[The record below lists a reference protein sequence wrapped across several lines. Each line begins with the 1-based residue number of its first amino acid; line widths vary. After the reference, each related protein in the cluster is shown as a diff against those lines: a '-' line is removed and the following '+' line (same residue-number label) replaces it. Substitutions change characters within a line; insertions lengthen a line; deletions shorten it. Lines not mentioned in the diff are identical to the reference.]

1 MSNDMTHKAKELIRE
16 VNKEFENE
24 YKPRLEA
31 IEKAAAR
38 NESVAELTATVAKMD
53 ENLNRLQKELDE
65 ANARIKASPFT
76 HGGDKA
82 DSLEKSYTEV
92 FLKQVRGGR
101 LTDSEA
107 KVVADYTKAFSS
119 SAGTGNNGGLTVPK
133 GYADQIQ
140 AQVEVKVPH
149 IAYADF
155 RTVSTGESQW
165 LIQSAVSASAVT
177 GETSPSSDTTTA
189 TIPEVLIRAYDVSAE
204 PWITRE
210 LLEDSAVDME
220 AFLMNDISNSIAD
233 TFGNKL
239 IAGSGTNEPRGILTS
254 GASTQTNIWNVVEL
268 DAADSLIVG
277 APAGGFTL
285 DDLYDV
291 KYDLNPRYVVPGQM
305 AWTLGNAAIKAMRK
319 FKDNEGQYLWQPS
332 HQVGQP
338 ALFDGDPVLYT
349 PNMPALTAAA
359 DIDVAIYGNF
369 RMGLGVVKH
378 ALGDFILRD
387 EYTNKKY
394 VKFYMKQ
401 RWGAGVTDGRAL
413 RILRTGG
420 AGPVS

>member
-1 MSNDMTHKAKELIRE
+1 MSDNIQKAKDLIRE
-16 VNKEFENE
+16 VNKEFANE
-24 YKPRLEA
+24 YTPRLEA
-31 IEKAAAR
+31 LEKAVAK
-38 NESVAELTATVAKMD
+38 NESVSEISATIAKMD
-53 ENLNRLQKELDE
+53 ENLNRLQRELDE
-65 ANARIKASPFT
+65 ANAVIKASAFT
-76 HGGDKA
+76 HGSDRE
-82 DSLEKSYTEV
+82 DSMEKSYTEV
-92 FLKQVRGGR
+92 FLKQVRGVR
-101 LTDSEA
+101 LSDAEEKLA
-107 KVVADYTKAFSS
+107 ADYTKAFSS
-119 SAGTGNNGGLTVPK
+119 TAGTGTNGGLSVPK
-133 GYADQIQ
+133 GYADTIQ

-149 IAYADF
+149 IGYADF

-165 LIQSAVSASAVT
+165 LIQSSVSGSAVT
-177 GETSPSSDTTTA
+177 DETTPSADTA
-189 TIPEVLIRAYDVSAE
+189 TASIPEVLIRAYDVSAE

-233 TFGNKL
+233 TFGSKL
-239 IAGSGTNEPRGILTS
+239 VAGSGTGESRGLLTS
-254 GASTQTNIWNVVEL
+254 GAATQTNIWNIVEIT
-268 DAADSLIVG
+268 AATPAAG
-277 APAGGFTL
+277 TPAGTFSL

-305 AWTLGNAAIKAMRK
+305 AWTLGNAAIKRMRK
-319 FKDNEGQYLWQPS
+319 LKDNDGQYLWQPS
-332 HQVGQP
+332 HQIGQP

-349 PNMPALTAAA
+349 PHMPTLTAAA
-359 DIDVAIYGNF
+359 NIDVAVYGNL

-413 RILRTGG
+413 RILRTAPAG
-420 AGPVS
+420 A

>member
-1 MSNDMTHKAKELIRE
+1 MTDMTNKAKELIRE

-31 IEKAAAR
+31 IEKAAAK
-38 NESVAELTATVAKMD
+38 NESVAELTATVTKMD

-65 ANARIKASPFT
+65 ANAVLKASKFT
-76 HGGDKA
+76 HGSDRA
-82 DSLEKSYTEV
+82 DNMEKSYTEV

-101 LTDSEA
+101 LSDAESRLA
-107 KVVADYTKAFSS
+107 ADYTKAFA
-119 SAGTGNNGGLTVPK
+119 SAGGTGTNGGLTVPK
-133 GYADQIQ
+133 GYADMIQ
-140 AQVEVKVPH
+140 AQVERKVPV
-149 IAYADF
+149 ISMADF

-165 LIQSAVSASAVT
+165 LIQSTVSASEFTNESNASVN
-177 GETSPSSDTTTA
+177 TSTA
-189 TIPEVLIRAYDVSAE
+189 SIPEVLIRAYDVSAE

-210 LLEDSAVDME
+210 LLEDTAIDME
-220 AFLMNDISNSIAD
+220 AFLLNDITNSIAD
-233 TFGNKL
+233 TFGAKL
-239 IAGSGTNEPRGILTS
+239 IAGSGTGEALGILTS
-254 GASTQTNIWNVVEL
+254 GASTQANINSVVEL
-268 DAADSLIVG
+268 DAANSLVVG

-305 AWTLGNAAIKAMRK
+305 AWMLGNAAIKAMRK

-332 HQVGQP
+332 QQIGQP

-349 PNMPALTAAA
+349 PSMPALTAAA
-359 DIDVAIYGNF
+359 DIDVAVYGNF

-420 AGPVS
+420 AGPSA